1 MKNEKPEQ
9 GESVEDTQAVSPS
22 LYSDE
27 QSGADERGRAD
38 GKTSDSFLGTLW
50 NKWSTIRDRPSQTER
65 LVAGTLCILLV
76 LLIWHILT
84 MGEPE
89 KRFISAYTLPS
100 LGEMFGS
107 IKSLWFDRALMRS
120 TMWSLGRVLGGF
132 MLAAAFA
139 VPLGVM
145 AACFPRIN
153 AFFRPLSV
161 FGRNIPIAALIPLT
175 LIWFGLGESQKV
187 MFIFLSSVAFIFF
200 DTTHAVDGVSSR
212 FLDTAY
218 TLGARPVPKQGLIR
232 SLILGGIYG
241 VLMILAL
248 IAFQKI
254 EVPSM
259 AWLDVLKKPGIWIGG
274 AVGLVGGFLVWWPI
288 QSHQAIRKV
297 LLPLALP
304 QIVNSLRLL
313 YGLAFGYIMLAEVI
327 NAKLGLGNIIIM
339 SQRRGPR
346 EHIYLIL
353 IIIALLA
360 FAIDRLV
367 LWQQKRWFP
376 YREEGDA

>member
-1 MKNEKPEQ
+1 MEDPKPKDKP
-9 GESVEDTQAVSPS
+9 SVEDTMAVSDALGDGTDAS
-22 LYSDE
+22 I
-27 QSGADERGRAD
+27 GERGLVVKDEDASFF
-38 GKTSDSFLGTLW
+38 SDLW
-50 NKWSTIRDRPSQTER
+50 KRWSTIRDRPSQSER
-65 LVAGTLCILLV
+65 LIAGTFCVLLMLLV
-76 LLIWHILT
+76 WYLLT
-84 MGEPE
+84 MGDPE
-89 KRFISAYTLPS
+89 KRVISPFLLPS
-100 LGEMFGS
+100 LGEMLGS
-107 IKSLWFDRALMRS
+107 VKSLWFERALMRS
-120 TMWSLGRVLGGF
+120 TLWSVGRVLGGF

-145 AACFPRIN
+145 AACFPRVN
-153 AFFRPLSV
+153 AFLRPLSV

-218 TLGARPVPKQGLIR
+218 TLGAKPVPKQGVIR
-232 SLILGGIYG
+232 SLVIGSIYG
-241 VLMILAL
+241 ALMVLAL
-248 IAFQKI
+248 ILFQRI

-259 AWLDVLKKPGIWIGG
+259 PWVDVLKKPGIWIGG
-274 AVGLVGGFLVWWPI
+274 AVGLVCGFLVWWPI

-304 QIVNSLRLL
+304 NIVNSLRLL

-353 IIIALLA
+353 ILIALLA
-360 FAIDRLV
+360 FAIDRFV

-376 YREEGDA
+376 YKEDGDA